1 MVRYYNLKPGP
12 DDSKPEF
19 SDATFFA
26 MVFSCGMATGLW
38 FYTAEAM
45 WHYEGMSS
53 PRWMDEQMVNQNTRA
68 EHALMVTF
76 FHWGVHG
83 WIPYIVVGAQISVM
97 THRRGFPMSMRFT
110 LYPIIGEMVYGL
122 LGDLVE
128 VRSILCTVFGIC
140 TSLGLGAMQINAGL
154 VRLDKGTYRGQDY
167 IGCEPGQISCKGNT
181 GMDVSPNSQIVIVVC
196 ITVLTTASVAVGL
209 ERGIKVLSQAAFLSG
224 TWILLCILFMDE
236 TWYILNALTSAI
248 GYYIWYLPKI
258 SFHTDAWEELGSAA
272 MGLGGAPDDRGG
284 TKGSM
289 NGWTIIYWG
298 WWISWGPFV
307 GAFLARVGKGRRL
320 GPFIVTSLILGVL
333 PTFLYVGIMGSAQI
347 RISNAAQ
354 PRGWTCL
361 CDLYPVIVARSRGRT
376 MAIRI
381 CSSSA

>member
-1 MVRYYNLKPGP
+1 
-12 DDSKPEF
+12 
-19 SDATFFA
+19 
-26 MVFSCGMATGLW
+26 
-38 FYTAEAM
+38 
-45 WHYEGMSS
+45 
-53 PRWMDEQMVNQNTRA
+53 
-68 EHALMVTF
+68 
-76 FHWGVHG
+76 
-83 WIPYIVVGAQISVM
+83 
-97 THRRGFPMSMRFT
+97 
-110 LYPIIGEMVYGL
+110 
-122 LGDLVE
+122 
-128 VRSILCTVFGIC
+128 
-140 TSLGLGAMQINAGL
+140 MQINAGL

-181 GMDVSPNSQIVIVVC
+181 GMDVGPNSQIVIVVC

-284 TKGSM
+284 TKGWM
-289 NGWTIIYWG
+289 NGWTIFYWG

-307 GAFLARVGKGRRL
+307 GTFLARVGKGRRL

-333 PTFLYVGIMGSAQI
+333 TTFLYVGIIGSAQI
-347 RISNAAQ
+347 RISNAAP

-361 CDLYPVIVARSRGRT
+361 TTRTPTAPREQVRDQLQADLGGRELRLGARLRRRGAPLCPGHGECALRTSRPLRRAGLGHLHDGRDFDLHRLVPRHLLRFRLVYGIGCT
-376 MAIRI
+376 CFPRTYG
-381 CSSSA
+381 SSSSRT